1 MVVEEDEESERAD
14 TRARAAA
21 GSCKA
26 YFCEPLWDF
35 ESNMVGG
42 GQGRVFMDVRR
53 HVERR
58 DRRGFLLVAWSCS
71 LWLGLVLPPFRSFF
85 CLVLV
90 ARFSFGLYFVRYFL
104 SFFLFFRVSGG
115 LPSADTIFLY
125 QAQTMKV
132 NFLFR
137 K

>member
-1 MVVEEDEESERAD
+1 MLVVVEEDEESERAD
-14 TRARAAA
+14 TRARAAV

-71 LWLGLVLPPFRSFF
+71 LWLGLVLPPFRFF
-85 CLVLV
+85 VLSCLLGILS
-90 ARFSFGLYFVRYFL
+90 AFTSCATFSLSSFSFVFL
-104 SFFLFFRVSGG
+104 VVYPVLTLFSYIR
-115 LPSADTIFLY
+115 
-125 QAQTMKV
+125 
-132 NFLFR
+132 R
-137 K
+137 KL